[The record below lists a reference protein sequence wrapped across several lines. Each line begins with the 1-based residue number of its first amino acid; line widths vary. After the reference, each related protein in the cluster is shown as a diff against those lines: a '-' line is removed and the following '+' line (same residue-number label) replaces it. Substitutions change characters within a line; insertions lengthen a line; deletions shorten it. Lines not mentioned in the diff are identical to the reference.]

1 MRKLKFILSPSNEQ
15 KKLIDMNIEA
25 CIMAYNWAINT
36 NYIERKNTGKIL
48 QRNQIAYKVARLK
61 FLPEYWTFNNCSS
74 QALNNSIHELY
85 LKYDDYFKSRDANRL
100 PKPRELDAE
109 EEHMGYPSGKVM
121 LHLAEMT
128 IYLPKIGWV
137 NLGES
142 YQDISDEIQRKYHVG
157 YTKIT
162 RKNDV
167 YTAEITVS
175 SYYSILEDC
184 DLM

>member
-1 MRKLKFILSPSNEQ
+1 MRKIKFILRPDNEQ

-25 CIMAYNWAINT
+25 CIIAYNWAINI
-36 NYIERKNTGKIL
+36 NDAERKSTGKIL
-48 QRNQIAYKVARLK
+48 QRNAMAYKVARLK
-61 FLPEYWTFNNCSS
+61 FLPEFWTFNNCSS

-85 LKYDDYFKSRDANRL
+85 LKYNDYFQSRDINRL
-100 PKPRELDAE
+100 PTPRELDAE
-109 EEHMGYPSGKVM
+109 EVYMGYPSGKVM
-121 LHLAEMT
+121 LHLAEMM

-162 RKNDV
+162 RKDDI
-167 YTAEITVS
+167 YAAEITVS
-175 SYYSILEDC
+175 SYYSNLEDS